1 MRGLYIHIPFC
12 RKKCAYCDFVSFEN
26 SPHMDSYIDAVG
38 KELELYAE
46 LFGREAP
53 FEISSIY
60 IGGGTPSL
68 IDGID
73 RLLDKAMKLYN
84 VRSNAE
90 ISIECNPESVTR
102 KKLKSYHL
110 CGINR
115 LSIGLQSADDR
126 LLCGIGRI
134 HNRAQFETALNFAL
148 AAGFSNINV
157 DIMYGLPGQD
167 MDAFLDTVR
176 YISAL
181 PITHI
186 SAYSLILEENTP
198 LWRDYKAGKLT
209 LPDEDITANM
219 QDEAIKVLNSAGFS
233 RYEVSN
239 FSKPG
244 FECVHNL
251 TYWHNLE
258 YLGVGVAAHSALKKG
273 GWLRSCNTTNI
284 DDYMSL
290 IKKGIRPIIE
300 ESAIEKNEEMF
311 ECMMLGLRLVCGVDI
326 KEFTKRFAISPME
339 AYGFKLA
346 TLIEKKLLTIDHG
359 HIYATS
365 RGFDILNSVICELL

>member
-26 SPHMDSYIDAVG
+26 SPHMDGYIDAVG
-38 KELELYAE
+38 NELAIYAE
-46 LFGREAP
+46 LLGEKTP
-53 FEISSIY
+53 LEISSVY

-73 RLLDKAMKLYN
+73 RLLEKAVKLYN

-90 ISIECNPESVTR
+90 ISIECNPESVTEE
-102 KKLKSYHL
+102 KLKSYRL

-115 LSIGLQSADDR
+115 LSIGLQSASDR
-126 LLCGIGRI
+126 LLSKIGRV
-134 HNRAQFETALNFAL
+134 HNRTQFETALDLAL
-148 AAGFSNINV
+148 GAGFSNINA

-167 MDAFLDTVR
+167 MDTFLDTVR
-176 YISAL
+176 YVSAL
-181 PITHI
+181 PIKHI
-186 SAYSLILEENTP
+186 SAYSLIVEENTP

-209 LPDEDITANM
+209 LPDEDTTASM
-219 QDEAIKVLNSAGFS
+219 QDEAIKMLNSSGFS
-233 RYEVSN
+233 RYEISN

-258 YLGVGVAAHSALKKG
+258 YLGVGVAAHSALRRG

-284 DDYMSL
+284 DNYMSL
-290 IKKGIRPIIE
+290 IKKGIRPIAE
-300 ESAIEKNEEMF
+300 ETAIEKTEEMF
-311 ECMMLGLRLVCGVDI
+311 ECMMLGLRLVSGVDI
-326 KEFTKRFAISPME
+326 KEFTQRFGISPME
-339 AYGFKLA
+339 AYGFKLTA
-346 TLIEKKLLTIDHG
+346 LMEKKFLTVDHG
-359 HIYATS
+359 HIYATQ